1 PSNFPVNLFII
12 NTLHQWS
19 TDAGTT
25 ELLALAD
32 PAPTMPTEVEGMFAA
47 MLLVISIV
55 ALSQFALYYWRSVL
69 AGVAA
74 QPVSGRVL
82 EAARVANGT
91 VSDNDF
97 DTFAGL
103 HDLTPDLQLNA
114 ESLGLV
120 RYYVR
125 AIEAIETLFASVP
138 AVAAWGQRERAVCAR
153 YV

>member
-1 PSNFPVNLFII
+1 
-12 NTLHQWS
+12 
-19 TDAGTT
+19 
-25 ELLALAD
+25 
-32 PAPTMPTEVEGMFAA
+32 MPPEVEGMFAA
-47 MLLVISIV
+47 MLLAISIV
-55 ALSQFALYYWRSVL
+55 ALSQFALYYWRSIL

-82 EAARVANGT
+82 EAARVENGT
-91 VSDNDF
+91 VSANDF

-153 YV
+153 YVAVQIDRRLQANLELAASLRSC